1 VRESSRTTRRWF
13 YSPTLPSVLPPAP
26 PPVPPPTHTT
36 GVSASERSTFN
47 GERGAG
53 EGVELAP
60 PAARSAAGSAAC
72 CATARVSLRR
82 WFTGTGYFSRR
93 QEDSV
98 EIFLKKLGGK
108 TDWVTRPHGWM
119 LGLSVCCAG
128 AEG

>member
-13 YSPTLPSVLPPAP
+13 YGPALPSVLPPA
-26 PPVPPPTHTT
+26 HTT
-36 GVSASERSTFN
+36 GVSSTFN

-72 CATARVSLRR
+72 CAAARVSLRR

-98 EIFLKKLGGK
+98 EIFLKKLGRK
-108 TDWVTRPHGWM
+108 TDWMTRPHGWI